1 MRNAIWS
8 QVAGDVKMWCNGQL
22 LAGLACVAVFSG
34 LTNGWNLKVGGLVL
48 VRIENNYPSPDSPM
62 HVANSE
68 FMLVGGILFLGI
80 CIGALVNGPIVEQ
93 LGTRTTSIIGEV
105 TIILG
110 TAIGVLASNEHW
122 LIIWRLVGGIG
133 MGICI
138 TSKPLYIVELS
149 PKLYAGRLLAVL
161 ATSITLSMILAEAS
175 DMLIPH
181 ALAWIDVWRLLIA
194 LGMVFPTLLAL
205 FLCFCMPHT
214 PAYFST
220 QGKTAAEEQP
230 LARTSRESS
239 AAPAAGAAR
248 ATARVEAPDV
258 APGADF
264 SCPLATVLAA
274 FVIAKECNGGS
285 VLMILTFEYLNERFE
300 YESAVAHACGMGL
313 SAILLCSCV
322 AGFFLVDSPVCG
334 RRPLA
339 VGGCTGCVVANT
351 LIAASFALQG
361 AGHPSG
367 RAILPVALILNAMSS
382 MSVHIAFYPAA
393 TELLPLSLRSRW
405 LGVVFAAAQVLA
417 FGVTTLGS
425 ALAASDAATCALFV
439 GSSVLMAICA
449 CVLGALLPETRPC

>member
-8 QVAGDVKMWCNGQL
+8 QIAGDVKMWCNGQL

-239 AAPAAGAAR
+239 GVNHRGATMYVRRTRSVSKVASRAA
-248 ATARVEAPDV
+248 
-258 APGADF
+258 
-264 SCPLATVLAA
+264 
-274 FVIAKECNGGS
+274 K
-285 VLMILTFEYLNERFE
+285 
-300 YESAVAHACGMGL
+300 
-313 SAILLCSCV
+313 
-322 AGFFLVDSPVCG
+322 
-334 RRPLA
+334 
-339 VGGCTGCVVANT
+339 
-351 LIAASFALQG
+351 LIIEE
-361 AGHPSG
+361 P
-367 RAILPVALILNAMSS
+367 P
-382 MSVHIAFYPAA
+382 
-393 TELLPLSLRSRW
+393 LLPLVPLVQPLVWKRPTWRPTRTSHAPSPRSSRR
-405 LGVVFAAAQVLA
+405 
-417 FGVTTLGS
+417 S
-425 ALAASDAATCALFV
+425 
-439 GSSVLMAICA
+439 
-449 CVLGALLPETRPC
+449 

>member
-1 MRNAIWS
+1 
-8 QVAGDVKMWCNGQL
+8 MWCSGQL

-48 VRIENNYPSPDSPM
+48 VRIEDNYPSPDSPM

-105 TIILG
+105 TSIILG

-205 FLCFCMPHT
+205 FLFVTSLSACRTRPRTFLRRARQPPKSSPSHAR
-214 PAYFST
+214 PER
-220 QGKTAAEEQP
+220 AAPLLPLVPLVQP
-230 LARTSRESS
+230 LVWKRPTWRPARTSHAPSPRSS
-239 AAPAAGAAR
+239 
-248 ATARVEAPDV
+248 
-258 APGADF
+258 
-264 SCPLATVLAA
+264 
-274 FVIAKECNGGS
+274 
-285 VLMILTFEYLNERFE
+285 
-300 YESAVAHACGMGL
+300 
-313 SAILLCSCV
+313 
-322 AGFFLVDSPVCG
+322 
-334 RRPLA
+334 RR
-339 VGGCTGCVVANT
+339 
-351 LIAASFALQG
+351 S
-361 AGHPSG
+361 
-367 RAILPVALILNAMSS
+367 
-382 MSVHIAFYPAA
+382 
-393 TELLPLSLRSRW
+393 
-405 LGVVFAAAQVLA
+405 
-417 FGVTTLGS
+417 
-425 ALAASDAATCALFV
+425 
-439 GSSVLMAICA
+439 
-449 CVLGALLPETRPC
+449 

>member
-1 MRNAIWS
+1 MPSFRDDS
-8 QVAGDVKMWCNGQL
+8 L
-22 LAGLACVAVFSG
+22 LMLGLACVAVFSG

-48 VRIENNYPSPDSPM
+48 VRIEDNYPSPDSPM
-62 HVANSE
+62 HMANSE

-80 CIGALVNGPIVEQ
+80 CMGALVNGPIVEQ

-122 LIIWRLVGGIG
+122 LIIWRVVGGIG
-133 MGICI
+133 MGMCI

-149 PKLYAGRLLAVL
+149 PHIYAGRLLAVL
-161 ATSITLSMILAEAS
+161 ATSITFSMILAEAS

-181 ALAWIDVWRLLIA
+181 ALEWIDVWRLLIA

-205 FLCFCMPHT
+205 FLLFCMPHT

-239 AAPAAGAAR
+239 AAAAAGATR
-248 ATARVEAPDV
+248 AAVEAPDMV
-258 APGADF
+258 PVADF
-264 SCPLATVLAA
+264 SCPLVTVLTA

-285 VLMILTFEYLNERFE
+285 VLMILTFTYLNERFE
-300 YESAVAHACGMGL
+300 YESAAAHAWGMGL

-367 RAILPVALILNAMSS
+367 RAILPAALILNAMSS
-382 MSVHIAFYPAA
+382 MSVHIAFYPAS

-425 ALAASDAATCALFV
+425 ALATSDAATCALFV
-439 GSSVLMAICA
+439 GSSALMAICA